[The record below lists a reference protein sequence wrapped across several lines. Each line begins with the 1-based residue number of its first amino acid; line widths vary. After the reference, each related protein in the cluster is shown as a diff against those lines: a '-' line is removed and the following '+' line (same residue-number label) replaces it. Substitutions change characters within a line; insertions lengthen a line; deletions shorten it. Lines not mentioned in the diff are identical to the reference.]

1 MYKNSHWT
9 PVLGI
14 PHLHKGIGRAARFW
28 KQSLNWDLYTRPDGK
43 IFQLTEV
50 RSQYI
55 LIVMD
60 LQGKFHRQICNLVD
74 FLHL

>member
-1 MYKNSHWT
+1 MCKKCCCT
-9 PVLGI
+9 PILGM
-14 PHLHKGIGRAARFW
+14 PLLHKGISGAAQLW
-28 KQSLNWDLYTRPDGK
+28 KHSLTWDLYTHPDSK
-43 IFQLTEV
+43 IFQRTEV

-60 LQGKFHRQICNLVD
+60 LEGKFHRQICSLVD